1 MDERQTEVLDFWF
14 RELTPDNWFA
24 AGQKLDP
31 VVRSR
36 FGHLHDEAAAG
47 LLHDWK
53 ATPLGRLAL
62 ILVLDQF
69 SRHIYRGTARA
80 FAQDR
85 QAQKLTL
92 EGIATG
98 ADETLSFAHR
108 HFFYMP
114 LMHAEDPVLQE
125 KSVERF
131 TALRQF
137 ADDLLAFAQ
146 THSDEISRFGR
157 FPYRNDALS
166 REPTGEE
173 WEFLK
178 DRSRRG

>member
-1 MDERQTEVLDFWF
+1 MDGRQTEVLDFWF

-24 AGQKLDP
+24 AGHKLDP

-36 FGHLHDEAAAG
+36 FCHLHDEASAG
-47 LLHDWK
+47 LLDDWQ

-62 ILVLDQF
+62 ILVFDQF
-69 SRHIYRGTARA
+69 SRHIYRDTARA

-85 QAQKLTL
+85 KAQKLTL
-92 EGIATG
+92 DGIAAG
-98 ADETLSFAHR
+98 VDETLSFAHR

-125 KSVERF
+125 KSIERF

-137 ADDLLAFAQ
+137 ANDLLAFAQ

-166 REPTGEE
+166 RRPTGEE
-173 WEFLK
+173 CEFLK